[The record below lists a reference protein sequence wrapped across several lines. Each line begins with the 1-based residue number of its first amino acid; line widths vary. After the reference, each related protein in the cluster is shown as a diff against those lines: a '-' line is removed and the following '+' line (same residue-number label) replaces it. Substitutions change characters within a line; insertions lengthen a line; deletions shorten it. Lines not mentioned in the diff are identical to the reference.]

1 MMGMMMMTRRGWVED
16 DGNVDDD
23 LDEDNEEN
31 DDGKGLVFPSLE
43 ATLVRNSAKR
53 LTDSPTWVNCR
64 ASSVAKR

>member
-31 DDGKGLVFPSLE
+31 DDGKGLVFPSL
-43 ATLVRNSAKR
+43 
-53 LTDSPTWVNCR
+53 
-64 ASSVAKR
+64 